1 MSQSISIIGAGL
13 MGSAIATRLFE
24 CRHKVTVFDIDAAK
38 LAALTK
44 LGTKPARSIH
54 EATANSDFV
63 ILSLNHADI
72 VRKAVFADG
81 GVASAATDKKLLIDM
96 SSIDPA
102 ATAEM
107 AEKLVKSTGMKWV
120 DCPLSGGVPGALS
133 GKLTVMAGGEEK
145 DFEHARVVMKDLC
158 ANYTLMGGSGAG
170 QTTKLVNQLFCAL
183 AFQAVAEAVKL
194 AEAGGV
200 DATKIPAALAGGRA
214 DNKIMQEFMVKF
226 AKRDFTPTGSLNNML
241 KDLDSV
247 QAFALKTKTP
257 LPLTSA
263 VTEIHRVLIA
273 MGLGSKDNAEAMRLL
288 DGTHE

>member
-13 MGSAIATRLFE
+13 MGSAIATRLLQ
-24 CRHKVTVFDIDAAK
+24 CGHSVTVFDIDAAK
-38 LAALTK
+38 LASLAK
-44 LGTKPARSIH
+44 LGARPAGSIH
-54 EATANSDFV
+54 DATANSEFI

-72 VRKAVFADG
+72 VRKAVFGDN
-81 GVASAATDKKLLIDM
+81 GVASAATSKKLLIDM

-107 AEKLVKSTGMKWV
+107 ASQLAKTTGMKWV
-120 DCPLSGGVPGALS
+120 DCPLSGGVPGALA
-133 GKLTVMAGGEEK
+133 GKLTVMAGGDEA
-145 DFEHARVVMKDLC
+145 DFERARVVMKGLC

-170 QTTKLVNQLFCAL
+170 QTTKLVNQLFCAI
-183 AFQAVAEAVKL
+183 AFQTVAEAVKL

-200 DATKIPAALAGGRA
+200 DPKKIPAALAGGRA
-214 DNKIMQEFMVKF
+214 DNKIMQEFMEKF

-263 VTEIHRVLIA
+263 VTEIHRMLIA
-273 MGLGSKDNAEAMRLL
+273 MGLGGRDNAEAMRLL
-288 DGTHE
+288 DGTHA